1 MKRVFILIPF
11 FACLL
16 CTSCIDILEEFFI
29 NKDGSGKYLVTYDLS
44 AVLEPEFQNMLGG
57 LSEMSGDE
65 STSDINFND
74 LNSVELDSTSSMT
87 EMGSTLNVS
96 EQEADLLSRSFM
108 HMEISGSSKVFKI
121 AMEVNFNDASEIEQF
136 FTLFEKAQAEDGQ
149 ALPLSQFSTPT
160 RISIKKNTL
169 VRTSDA
175 AEATDS
181 EVENS
186 MAMMG
191 MFFAEA
197 VYTSKYYFPK
207 KIKKTTMEGASIDG
221 NVLSI
226 ENNFLDVML
235 SKADLSGEIKFK

>member
-121 AMEVNFNDASEIEQF
+121 AMEVNFNDASR
-136 FTLFEKAQAEDGQ
+136 
-149 ALPLSQFSTPT
+149 LP
-160 RISIKKNTL
+160 
-169 VRTSDA
+169 
-175 AEATDS
+175 
-181 EVENS
+181 
-186 MAMMG
+186 
-191 MFFAEA
+191 
-197 VYTSKYYFPK
+197 
-207 KIKKTTMEGASIDG
+207 
-221 NVLSI
+221 
-226 ENNFLDVML
+226 
-235 SKADLSGEIKFK
+235 